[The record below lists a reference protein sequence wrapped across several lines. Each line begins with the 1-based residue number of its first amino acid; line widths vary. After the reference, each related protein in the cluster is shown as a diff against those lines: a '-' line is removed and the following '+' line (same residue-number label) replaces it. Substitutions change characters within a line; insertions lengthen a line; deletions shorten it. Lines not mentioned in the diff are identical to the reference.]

1 MSATTTLESYGPEGS
16 DIMSKTYDVVVIA
29 PHPDDAEMGMGGTM
43 IKLVQAGYS
52 VLSICLTQGEMGTYG
67 NIEVRKKEFEDASAV
82 IGCDC
87 LMLDFPDTGIEN
99 DRESRIRIARL
110 IREYCPKLIFAPYY
124 SNERALPRGLVHV
137 DHYTTGALVRDAVKF
152 ARLKK
157 TVPDM
162 EPHNIAKLYFFMV
175 PEDRHPNL
183 VVDVS
188 DVIEQIEQA
197 VLCYN
202 TQMAIS
208 FREHGIKDVVDFMRK
223 QAGMKIGVSFAEQF
237 LTDQYLVM
245 TPDQFFSV

>member
-1 MSATTTLESYGPEGS
+1 
-16 DIMSKTYDVVVIA
+16 MSKTYDVVVIA